1 MSQFLRPS
9 EICVSHGWD
18 PELTTTDWQL
28 DFRSLECSCISIN
41 SEQEHLI
48 WHVLSE
54 SQKVI
59 CHSSEAGSSLVEHLS
74 HIYEVLGSIPET
86 TKKDCHQER
95 TKSSLMLEIWY
106 FYGLIFNSISE
117 GRILR
122 TLWKYN
128 IIQFCF
134 LKVKARRDGM
144 GGVSYKGETRKG
156 TFEM

>member
-1 MSQFLRPS
+1 
-9 EICVSHGWD
+9 
-18 PELTTTDWQL
+18 
-28 DFRSLECSCISIN
+28 
-41 SEQEHLI
+41 
-48 WHVLSE
+48 
-54 SQKVI
+54 
-59 CHSSEAGSSLVEHLS
+59 
-74 HIYEVLGSIPET
+74 
-86 TKKDCHQER
+86 
-95 TKSSLMLEIWY
+95 MLEIWY

-122 TLWKYN
+122 TLWKYT